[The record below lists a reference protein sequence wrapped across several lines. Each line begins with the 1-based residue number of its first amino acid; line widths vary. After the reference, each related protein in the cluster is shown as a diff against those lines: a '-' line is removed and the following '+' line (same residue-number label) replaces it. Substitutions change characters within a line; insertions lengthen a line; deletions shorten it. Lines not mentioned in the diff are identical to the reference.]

1 MSKTSYEIGVFFGKH
16 KAIMAGIAIALVGHA
31 VWPERAVAPAAAV
44 AAIDDDSPSAQL
56 KKATL
61 AGVKMP
67 DPCDSGATERYAS
80 AKELMKK
87 ADPDAAFDL
96 LHPCRSSL
104 SDDAKALYG
113 QALTQANAK
122 RAKVADTEAKRIR
135 AEKRRNG
142 VSIGMSEQ
150 DARDSSWGKPRKIN
164 RTTNAYGVSEQW
176 VYDGG
181 YLYFK
186 NGVLTSIQN

>member
-1 MSKTSYEIGVFFGKH
+1 MSKTSYQIGAFLGKRRV
-16 KAIMAGIAIALVGHA
+16 IVVCVAIAVVGYA
-31 VWPERAVAPAAAV
+31 VWPERSVAPTPAAA
-44 AAIDDDSPSAQL
+44 ALGEDSPSERL

-61 AGVKMP
+61 AGVKIP
-67 DPCDSGATERYAS
+67 DPCDTGANERYAS
-80 AKELMKK
+80 AKVLMKK

-96 LHPCRSSL
+96 LHPCRNSL
-104 SDDAKALYG
+104 SEDAKALYV

-122 RAKVADTEAKRIR
+122 RAKVADAESKRIR
-135 AEKRRNG
+135 AEKKRNG
-142 VSIGMSEQ
+142 VTIGMTEQ
-150 DARDSSWGKPRKIN
+150 DARDSSWGKPQKIN
-164 RTTNAYGVSEQW
+164 RTINAYGVSEQW

>member
-1 MSKTSYEIGVFFGKH
+1 MSKISYEIGVFLGRRKVIV
-16 KAIMAGIAIALVGHA
+16 ACIAIALVGYS
-31 VWPERAVAPAAAV
+31 VWPQRSVAPASAV
-44 AAIDDDSPSAQL
+44 VAPDDDSPSARL

-61 AGVKMP
+61 AGVKIP
-67 DPCDSGATERYAS
+67 GPCDSGANERYAN

-104 SDDAKALYG
+104 SEDAKSLYG

-122 RAKVADTEAKRIR
+122 RAKVADAEAKRIR
-135 AEKRRNG
+135 AEKKRNG
-142 VSIGMSEQ
+142 VTIGMTDQ
-150 DARDSSWGKPRKIN
+150 DALDSSWGKPRKIN
-164 RTTNAYGVSEQW
+164 RTINAYGVSEQW